1 MKNINDTELELLIKS
16 SIAPPLLP
24 PGSRE
29 RFMKRL
35 EKAEREKKRR
45 LTWRLL
51 TSAAIAA
58 SLLLFF
64 FITPGMHRDEA
75 PPTEADLMIAE
86 VRGYYRSL
94 LWNETEFI
102 TNLCK
107 ELDPKTRDRLMDE
120 VTKINMAPDSLVADI
135 DGEHLSEDEKI
146 YHIAS
151 IYQSHLR
158 SLQYIHTILNEGK
171 QARLS
176 KQQ

>member
-1 MKNINDTELELLIKS
+1 
-16 SIAPPLLP
+16 
-24 PGSRE
+24 
-29 RFMKRL
+29 MKRL

-45 LTWRLL
+45 KTWRLL

-64 FITPGMHRDEA
+64 FVTPGMHRDEA

-102 TNLCK
+102 ANLSK
-107 ELDPKTRDRLMDE
+107 ELDSKTRDRLMDE
-120 VTKINMAPDSLVADI
+120 VIKINMAPDSLVADI

-146 YHIAS
+146 YHIA
-151 IYQSHLR
+151 
-158 SLQYIHTILNEGK
+158 
-171 QARLS
+171 
-176 KQQ
+176 

>member
-1 MKNINDTELELLIKS
+1 MKNINDTELEFLIKS
-16 SIAPPLLP
+16 SIDTPRLPL
-24 PGSRE
+24 GSWE

-35 EKAEREKKRR
+35 EKAEHEKNRR
-45 LTWRLL
+45 KTWRLL

-64 FITPGMHRDEA
+64 FVTPGMHRDEA

-102 TNLCK
+102 ANLCK

-135 DGEHLSEDEKI
+135 DGEHFSEDEKI

-158 SLQYIHTILNEGK
+158 SQQYIHTILNEGK